1 MNRITTILR
10 VENVSKSFGSLKA
23 VQSVSFDVREG
34 EILGIAGPNGAG
46 KTTLFNIITGIP
58 FSPDEGKIFLEGEE
72 IQFLPPHVICKKGLG
87 RTFQIENAFSTLTV
101 LENVIVAAT
110 YGKRRRDSD
119 ETPRIKSNKVLDLI
133 GFSNEKNRLAGEL
146 SLFDKKR
153 LMIATMLVMDPK
165 VLLLDEP
172 TSGLNKEEIRDTMAL
187 IRKQRDEMGVA
198 VVLIEHVLPVL
209 LGLSDRVMILNQ
221 GSKIFNGLPE
231 EVIKDKLVIEIYLG
245 KKGLNEIAST

>member
-72 IQFLPPHVICKKGLG
+72 IQLLPPHVICKKGLG

-119 ETPRIKSNKVLDLI
+119 EIPRTKSNKVLDLI
-133 GFSNEKNRLAGEL
+133 GFSSEKNRLAGEL

-172 TSGLNKEEIRDTMAL
+172 TSGLNKEETRDTMAL

-231 EVIKDKLVIEIYLG
+231 EVIKDRLVIEIYLG